1 MRIRIFLGVCN
12 FMHDLACWRDRFSAP
27 MLKLGTLLSLTML
40 AGCSAVGPDFVAPAA
55 PDIPGYTAQAM
66 PKSTKATTGIEQGEA
81 QSLKQA
87 SFIQGDWWKAF
98 HSPALNKLIEQGMAA
113 SPTLAAAEAK
123 LEQARQTYA
132 AQSGSTE
139 LPQVNGKLSGQKQK
153 TNNSGIGQE
162 GNGRVFGLYNAGVT
176 VSYDL
181 DLFGGNR
188 RALEALAAQT
198 DYQKYQLDAARLTL
212 AGNIAVQAMMQ
223 AMYNDQIATTKNIIS
238 NQEEQL
244 KLIRSRLELGA
255 ATQSDVLT
263 LQTQLDQTRATLP
276 PLILKRDQSD
286 HFLATLV
293 GQPPSTVMPVFS
305 LNDFTLPAE
314 LPVVVPSQ
322 WVASRPDIQAST
334 ALLHQASAQYGV
346 AVSNLY
352 PQINLSATVGSQGL
366 TPASLF
372 DANSIIWS
380 LIAGLT
386 QPIFNAGLESGAKA
400 AKASLS
406 AAAANY
412 QQTVLNGLRN
422 TADALRATAIDAD
435 TLNAQAAAE
444 RSAQASLDLTQQQ
457 MKLGAINSLQLL
469 TAQQQVAQTQLLT
482 LAARSQRLT
491 DSVALYQAMGG
502 VPTADPNQ
510 PQTLSQVQTAKPEKN
525 TP

>member
-1 MRIRIFLGVCN
+1 
-12 FMHDLACWRDRFSAP
+12 
-27 MLKLGTLLSLTML
+27 
-40 AGCSAVGPDFVAPAA
+40 
-55 PDIPGYTAQAM
+55 
-66 PKSTKATTGIEQGEA
+66 
-81 QSLKQA
+81 
-87 SFIQGDWWKAF
+87 
-98 HSPALNKLIEQGMAA
+98 
-113 SPTLAAAEAK
+113 
-123 LEQARQTYA
+123 
-132 AQSGSTE
+132 
-139 LPQVNGKLSGQKQK
+139 
-153 TNNSGIGQE
+153 
-162 GNGRVFGLYNAGVT
+162 
-176 VSYDL
+176 
-181 DLFGGNR
+181 
-188 RALEALAAQT
+188 
-198 DYQKYQLDAARLTL
+198 
-212 AGNIAVQAMMQ
+212 
-223 AMYNDQIATTKNIIS
+223 
-238 NQEEQL
+238 
-244 KLIRSRLELGA
+244 
-255 ATQSDVLT
+255 
-263 LQTQLDQTRATLP
+263 
-276 PLILKRDQSD
+276 
-286 HFLATLV
+286 
-293 GQPPSTVMPVFS
+293 
-305 LNDFTLPAE
+305 
-314 LPVVVPSQ
+314 Q